1 MKFRNFL
8 ALIIVAVFAFIIFQ
22 AFTIVPAAG
31 EITINKFGQ
40 ADLSNRTA
48 SRYINK
54 NVNSD
59 SKKVIYKESSN
70 LESGSANIVTSVV
83 ANYRSFDTLGEITV
97 LFLAAAGIAIVLNL
111 EKSEKSRFAAKE
123 ASLILNTGIKIIF
136 PLLLLAGAYIFIHG
150 HLSPG
155 GGFQGG
161 AVIAT
166 AFLLKML
173 ADYKFEIKEKSIT
186 LVESAAGIVFVGLG
200 LYGLITRGSFLEN
213 FLATGTVGELF
224 SGGTIAVIYTAIA
237 FKVGAELTNIVKS
250 LIEA

>member
-8 ALIIVAVFAFIIFQ
+8 ALIIVVGFAFIIFQ
-22 AFTIVPAAG
+22 AFTIAPAAG
-31 EITINKFGQ
+31 EITLNKFGQ

-48 SRYINK
+48 ERYLNK
-54 NVNSD
+54 NVNSENEE
-59 SKKVIYKESSN
+59 VIYKKSSN

-97 LFLAAAGIAIVLNL
+97 LFLAAAGIGIVLNL
-111 EKSEKSRFAAKE
+111 EKTKKDRFAEKE
-123 ASLILNTGIKIIF
+123 ASLILNAGIKIIF
-136 PLLLLAGAYIFIHG
+136 PLLLLAGSYIFIYG

-173 ADYKFEIKEKSIT
+173 AEHKFEIKEKNIT
-186 LVESAAGIVFVGLG
+186 LVESTAGIIFVGLG

-224 SGGTIAVIYTAIA
+224 SGGTIVIIYTAIA
-237 FKVGAELTNIVKS
+237 FKVGAELTNIVKN